1 MPEYMVPS
9 AIVVMERMPLTP
21 NGKVDRN
28 ALPEPSINIP
38 ELEQAYVAPRGPIE
52 EILTS
57 VWANV
62 LRIER
67 VGINDNFFALGGDS
81 MRTLQVISQAGKR
94 GLSLSVQHIYRY
106 QTVAELAH
114 AITVSMGLDELTG
127 ENFAEEE
134 YDEDALRILEEL
146 EGLSEDEVGAL
157 LREKQLVAEERNQ
170 HE

>member
-1 MPEYMVPS
+1 
-9 AIVVMERMPLTP
+9 
-21 NGKVDRN
+21 
-28 ALPEPSINIP
+28 
-38 ELEQAYVAPRGPIE
+38 
-52 EILTS
+52 
-57 VWANV
+57 
-62 LRIER
+62 
-67 VGINDNFFALGGDS
+67 